1 MNFNR
6 FWIDVCDQRM
16 SVTETGPFKSMAQR
30 VQVHRYIMID
40 TLLVQCHVTT
50 VIVINENGFGE
61 LSIYLILG
69 AFLSHLCIWLVSL
82 PSHSFTHSFIRS
94 FVLSFFW
101 SIDRSSW
108 RCIQFTLPLFLSKVR
123 ADQNHRSR
131 ILVIRMVISLF
142 LFGSQCARKYACLIT
157 PSATANIHRANLQFY
172 CQSKSPRSEENAIY
186 YSKYLTI

>member
-94 FVLSFFW
+94 FIIRLMCSSLYFGKLLFF
-101 SIDRSSW
+101 INQTTK
-108 RCIQFTLPLFLSKVR
+108 RCFCLTIWLFSGRNWARHVHTVWLHAHKKVC
-123 ADQNHRSR
+123 
-131 ILVIRMVISLF
+131 I
-142 LFGSQCARKYACLIT
+142 
-157 PSATANIHRANLQFY
+157 NIEQTELCTWAINQYRFHANL
-172 CQSKSPRSEENAIY
+172 RSMTGW
-186 YSKYLTI
+186 LTDWLR